1 MTENEKLA
9 LLEETLELDEGSIGP
24 DTVLADLE
32 REINEPRVSVRSIA
46 YAADGVETL
55 EGISPGNLSPRIVI
69 SLLGINLVVEFL
81 LRVIIG
87 CCSRLEGRGE
97 KAGSFYIFL
106 TGVLAVMY
114 VGKTFSRIMVFSLQH
129 DVIDQIVLLFIDIT
143 SLVLLVELLVAVYRA
158 RRLAAIIKAREDEEL
173 GVFYRE

>member
-1 MTENEKLA
+1 MEI
-9 LLEETLELDEGSIGP
+9 ELRKNLDIIYIVGTGTMFFSVWGLFKGI
-24 DTVLADLE
+24 A
-32 REINEPRVSVRSIA
+32 INILS
-46 YAADGVETL
+46 YAGVETL
-55 EGISPGNLSPRIVI
+55 EGIRPGSLPPRIVI

-97 KAGSFYIFL
+97 NAGSFYVFL

>member
-1 MTENEKLA
+1 
-9 LLEETLELDEGSIGP
+9 
-24 DTVLADLE
+24 
-32 REINEPRVSVRSIA
+32 
-46 YAADGVETL
+46 
-55 EGISPGNLSPRIVI
+55 
-69 SLLGINLVVEFL
+69 
-81 LRVIIG
+81 
-87 CCSRLEGRGE
+87 
-97 KAGSFYIFL
+97 
-106 TGVLAVMY
+106 MY